1 MRFSVYLNPQ
11 TSGPERD
18 VAQIDTSI
26 EHAIR
31 ATEAGFDGVV
41 LTEHHVSGYNTF
53 GDNFMM
59 AAHLAPQVRRGT
71 RFLLATAIPQLH
83 HPMRLAQL
91 CNLLDVLCRGEVI
104 IGMGAGGSP
113 LEFNALG
120 RNPGD
125 RHREMMEV
133 LDVVEKALDRNPK
146 DPPYKWS
153 TTYESGFLST
163 RIMPTSY
170 GPRPKFAR
178 ATQSD
183 EGVIW
188 TARKGWYLMTARAP
202 LDVIASRF
210 RLYREELGNSGLDAD
225 AIAERMD
232 WSSLARQVIIADT
245 DQEADAH
252 ATRILERLAEGVRR
266 TWSAPTPLGDKAPT
280 FTKDYLGISAED
292 PVAFREGAMLVG
304 SPETI
309 TKKLEACV
317 KAGVPHIMLCFNY
330 GHMTREEADRQLD
343 LFLAEV
349 YPRFKAEHQRFNAGA
364 QVGALSPAASAL

>member
-11 TSGPERD
+11 TAGPEGD

-26 EHAIR
+26 DHAIR
-31 ATEAGFDGVV
+31 ATAAGFDGIV

-120 RNPGD
+120 RNPGN
-125 RHREMMEV
+125 RHPEMMEV
-133 LDVVEKALDRNPK
+133 LEVLEKALDHSPK

-153 TTYESGFLST
+153 TTYEFGFLST

-210 RLYREELGNSGLDAD
+210 RLYRDELEKAGFDAPT
-225 AIAERMD
+225 IAERMD
-232 WSSLARQVIIADT
+232 WSSLARQVIIAET
-245 DQEADAH
+245 DRDADAQ
-252 ATRILERLAEGVRR
+252 ASRIMERLAEGVRR
-266 TWSAPTPLGDKAPT
+266 TWSAPTPQGDKAPT
-280 FTKDYLGISAED
+280 FTKDYLGVSAED
-292 PVAFREGAMLVG
+292 PAAFREGAMLVG
-304 SPETI
+304 SPDTI
-309 TKKLEACV
+309 AGKLDACRA
-317 KAGVPHIMLCFNY
+317 AGVPHIMLCFNY
-330 GHMTREEADRQLD
+330 GHMTRAEADRQLD

-349 YPRFKAEHQRFNAGA
+349 YPRFKADHVSGKSAAVAAMSSAAGA
-364 QVGALSPAASAL
+364 L